1 MQTNYPWSCLYIT
14 MTLKINILTILF
26 LLSISACKT
35 QTTIKTEVKM
45 DKPDM
50 LNIQTVTL
58 GGGCFWC
65 VEAIY
70 NSLKGVLEVT
80 PGYSGGHIVNP
91 TYKEVCTGTT
101 GHAEVCQITY
111 NSDSITFKQLIE
123 VFFSVHDPTTL
134 NRQGNDVGTQYRS
147 IIFYNTPEQKITAEN
162 YIMELKNSGIFEDT
176 IVTQLEPFEVFYK
189 AEDYHNNYFENNQ
202 NQPYCQIVISPKVDK
217 FKKAY
222 KEKLK

>member
-1 MQTNYPWSCLYIT
+1 

-35 QTTIKTEVKM
+35 QTTTKTEVKM
-45 DKPDM
+45 DKPNT
-50 LNIQTVTL
+50 LNIQTATL

-80 PGYSGGHIVNP
+80 PGYSGGHTVNP

-101 GHAEVCQITY
+101 GHAEVCQIMY
-111 NSDSITFKQLIE
+111 NSDSIDFKQLLE
-123 VFFSVHDPTTL
+123 VFFTVHNPTTL

-147 IIFYNTPEQKITAEN
+147 IILYNTPEQKTTAEN
-162 YIMELKNSGIFEDT
+162 YIKELNNSGIFEDT
-176 IVTQLEPFEVFYK
+176 IVTQLEPFKVFYK
-189 AEDYHNNYFENNQ
+189 AEDYHNNYFENNP
-202 NQPYCQIVISPKVDK
+202 NQPYCQMVISPKVDK
-217 FKKAY
+217 FKKVY